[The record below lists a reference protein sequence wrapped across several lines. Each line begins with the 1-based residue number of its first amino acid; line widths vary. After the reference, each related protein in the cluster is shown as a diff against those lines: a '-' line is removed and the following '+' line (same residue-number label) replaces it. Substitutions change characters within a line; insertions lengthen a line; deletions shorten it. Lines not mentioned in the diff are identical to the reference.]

1 MMDALFII
9 LGLSLFALILAGT
22 INGIRCKIR
31 KK

>member
-1 MMDALFII
+1 MDTFFIV
-9 LGLSLFALILAGT
+9 LGLVLIALILAGT